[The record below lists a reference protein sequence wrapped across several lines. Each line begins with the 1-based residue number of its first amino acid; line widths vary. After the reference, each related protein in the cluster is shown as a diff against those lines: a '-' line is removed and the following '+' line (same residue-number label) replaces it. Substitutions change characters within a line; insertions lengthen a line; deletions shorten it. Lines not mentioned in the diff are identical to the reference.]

1 MFAHLVWGTKR
12 RRPLITVDVEQGIYR
27 AIEAKCFELG
37 CAPRAIGGTAE
48 HVHRLSRIH
57 PSISIA
63 RLAAEIKGSSSYF
76 VTQRL
81 GTGFQWQKGYA
92 AFSVSADDVPA
103 VEPMSSTRNATRLS
117 APSKPCSNQTDSSQT
132 AS

>member
-1 MFAHLVWGTKR
+1 MGSKVELFAHIVWGTKR
-12 RRPLITVDVEQGIYR
+12 RRPLITIDLEPGIYR

-37 CAPRAIGGTAE
+37 CAPRAIGGTAD
-48 HVHRLSRIH
+48 HVHVLSRIH

-63 RLAAEIKGSSSYF
+63 RLAAEIKGSSSHF

-81 GTGFQWQKGYA
+81 GSGFAWQGGYG

-103 VEPMSSTRNATRLS
+103 VERYVLDQKRHHAFGAIEAMLES
-117 APSKPCSNQTDSSQT
+117 D
-132 AS
+132 

>member
-1 MFAHLVWGTKR
+1 MGSKVELFAHIVWGTKR
-12 RRPLITVDVEQGIYR
+12 RRPLITIDLEPGIYR

-37 CAPRAIGGTAE
+37 CAPRAIGGTAD
-48 HVHRLSRIH
+48 HVHVLSRIH

-63 RLAAEIKGSSSYF
+63 RLAAEIKGSSSHF

-81 GTGFQWQKGYA
+81 GSGFAWQRGYG

-103 VEPMSSTRNATRLS
+103 VERYVLDQKRHHAFGAIEAMLES
-117 APSKPCSNQTDSSQT
+117 D
-132 AS
+132 

>member
-12 RRPLITVDVEQGIYR
+12 RRPLITVDLEQGIYR

-37 CAPRAIGGTAE
+37 CAPRAIGGTTD
-48 HVHRLSRIH
+48 HVHLLSRIH
-57 PSISIA
+57 PSISVA

-81 GTGFQWQKGYA
+81 GSGFQWQKGYA
-92 AFSVSADDVPA
+92 GFSVSADDVPA
-103 VEPMSSTRNATRLS
+103 VERYILDQKHHHAFGAFEAMLES
-117 APSKPCSNQTDSSQT
+117 D
-132 AS
+132 